1 MSIDTQVFI
10 GAWLACSL
18 VVFLVAALLLDSD
31 GTPDK
36 DRVWIGRIGLAA
48 PLWPI
53 MIVTAIIVVL
63 FLMGR
68 ELFKA
73 ARGRT

>member
-1 MSIDTQVFI
+1 MSIDTQVAI
-10 GAWLACSL
+10 VSWLACTL
-18 VVFLVAALLLDSD
+18 IVFLVAALLLDSD
-31 GTPDK
+31 GTRDK

-53 MIVTAIIVVL
+53 MIVAAVIVVL

-68 ELFKA
+68 ELFRA